1 MIRINRRKFLQG
13 GALAAAAAGA
23 PHPIKRALF
32 GPRSAQAAPADA
44 IFVLLQWA
52 GGNDG
57 LNTVIP
63 TDDVGPGG
71 PRQIYEAARPN
82 LGVPT
87 ANLLGMEIDPDPVH
101 GTGLALHP
109 ALAPLKTLYDAGR
122 VAVVNGVAYPGQS
135 LSHFR
140 SEDIWFGGISSSA
153 PFADGWFGRFLD
165 ERFPSDA
172 LVTVDVDRNLS
183 KNFFCTGGCNVLALS
198 SLSQFRIPDDP
209 DFPDPTAK
217 RAALTAAYA
226 AESDAAN
233 TSGVQLTIGLS
244 GDVLLQKVDE
254 YAAVDTNWS
263 SNLDAVKGGAA
274 RRLKQAASIIRHD
287 ALHPGSG
294 VGARFFHVRR
304 NSFDTHTHQTDEG
317 AHGLTG
323 RQAEL
328 LDEMARLIQAFYDD
342 MAALG
347 VSDRVV
353 LMTQSE
359 FGRRVSENGGFG
371 TDHGEASVL
380 FAVGDPV
387 LGGVYGELPPLDD
400 LDRGNLRWR
409 VDFRQVYATI
419 IDDWLGADHTS
430 ILGGSFTKLGFLA

>member
-1 MIRINRRKFLQG
+1 MRINRRRFLQG
-13 GALAAAAAGA
+13 GALAAAAAGV

-44 IFVLLQWA
+44 IFVLLQWE

-71 PRQIYEAARPN
+71 PRQLYETARPN
-82 LGVPT
+82 LGVPS
-87 ANLLGMEIDPDPVH
+87 ASLLGMEIDPDPVH
-101 GTGLALHP
+101 GTGLAFHP
-109 ALAPLKTLYDAGR
+109 ALAPLKSLYDAGR

-140 SEDIWFGGISSSA
+140 SEDIWFGGIASSA
-153 PFADGWFGRFLD
+153 PFAEGWFGRFLD
-165 ERFPSDA
+165 ERFPGGE

-183 KNFFCTGGCNVLALS
+183 KNFLCTGCNVLAIS
-198 SLSQFRIPDDP
+198 SLAEFQIPDDP
-209 DFPDPTAK
+209 AFPDLAAK
-217 RAALTAAYA
+217 RAALQGAYA
-226 AESDAAN
+226 VESDPAS

-244 GDVLLQKVDE
+244 GDVLLGKVDE
-254 YAAVDTNWS
+254 YAAVETQWS
-263 SNLDAVKGGAA
+263 SNLDAVGGRTA

-287 ALHPGSG
+287 ALNPGSG

-304 NSFDTHTHQTDEG
+304 GGFDTHTGQTDEG
-317 AHGLTG
+317 ANGLAG

-328 LDEMARLIQAFYDD
+328 LDEMARLIKAFYDD

-359 FGRRVSENGGFG
+359 FGRRVAENGGFG

-430 ILGGSFTKLGFLA
+430 ILGGSFAKLGFIA